1 MKRKILISHRIP
13 VCPVGG
19 WEEVFEL
26 DMPDV
31 RYSRSELLAR
41 LGDADYLVACMDRVD
56 EELLAH
62 APRLRA
68 VNSYGVGYDALDL
81 PALARR
87 RIHATNT
94 PNAVTEATAE
104 MAMALLL
111 ALARRIPAIDAS
123 MRDGTVRWG
132 VLENTGVSLFGKTAG
147 VVGLGRI
154 GKAFAR
160 RARGMG
166 MEVLYCNR
174 NRLDP
179 EKESALGVRH
189 APLAELL
196 AQSDVVSLHT
206 PLSQSSYHLIDADAL
221 ARMKP
226 EAFLI
231 NTARGKVVDEA
242 ALADALTRGTIAG
255 AGLDVFEHEPHV
267 HPTLLSSERT
277 VLTPHAGTETPEV
290 CRSMFR
296 ELMQGFLSLERGEIP
311 DNLIG

>member
-13 VCPVGG
+13 VCPAGG

-26 DMPDV
+26 VMPDV
-31 RYSRSELLAR
+31 RYSRTELLAR
-41 LGDADYLVACMDRVD
+41 VGDADYLVACMDRVD

-81 PALARR
+81 AALAQKK
-87 RIHATNT
+87 IHATNT
-94 PNAVTEATAE
+94 PHAVTEATAE

-111 ALARRIPAIDAS
+111 SLARRIPAIDAS

-132 VLENTGVSLFGKTAG
+132 VLQNTGVSLFGKTAG

-160 RARGMG
+160 RAQGMG
-166 MEVLYCNR
+166 MDVLYCNR

-179 EKESALGVRH
+179 RKEKALGVTY

-206 PLSQSSYHLIDADAL
+206 PLSQDSHHLLDAEAL

-231 NTARGKVVDEA
+231 NTARGKVVDEE
-242 ALADALTRGTIAG
+242 ALADALTRGAVAG
-255 AGLDVFEHEPHV
+255 AGLDVFEHEPQV
-267 HPTLLSSERT
+267 HPKLLASERT

-290 CRSMFR
+290 CRAMFR
-296 ELMQGFLSLERGEIP
+296 ELIEGFLALERGETP
-311 DNLIG
+311 ANLIV